1 MIFQKRTLPFLLI
14 IYNTI
19 KYKIYFEKIVK
30 NRKKDPLKNNKE
42 KSNVSQNSFEN
53 DEFYRIPLNYSY
65 DEVYGFSYKP
75 EEDENTSDK

>member
-1 MIFQKRTLPFLLI
+1 MA
-14 IYNTI
+14 
-19 KYKIYFEKIVK
+19 
-30 NRKKDPLKNNKE
+30 KKDPLKNNKE
-42 KSNVSQNSFEN
+42 HSNVSQNSFEN